1 MLQEQLSATLLAF
14 ASEDANPGVISRYVA
29 LVAAVGMCGKSSII
43 SYKDVWTAS

>member
-14 ASEDANPGVISRYVA
+14 ASENATPEVISRYVV

-43 SYKDVWTAS
+43 SYNDVWRAS